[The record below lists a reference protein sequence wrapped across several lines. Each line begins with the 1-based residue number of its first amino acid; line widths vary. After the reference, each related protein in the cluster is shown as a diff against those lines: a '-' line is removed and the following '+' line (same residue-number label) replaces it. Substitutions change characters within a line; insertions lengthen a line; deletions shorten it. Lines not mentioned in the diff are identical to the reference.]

1 MKQESYDQWLLPDDE
16 STVLPSGMP
25 CTLRFPPSEYFLRI
39 GSLPGGKLATAVA
52 QGTDIATLNSES
64 AAVMKADMEAKKSGA
79 EEFNLDEV
87 RDNELRGFLLM
98 CYVFVEPKFSME
110 PKAGEIHPR
119 RLRPEDRTFVME
131 WYARQMNKQQRGGRV
146 DVESFRPEPGTSPV
160 ADERGAVAPAAGG

>member
-25 CTLRFPPSEYFLRI
+25 VILRFPPSEYFLRI
-39 GSLPGGKLATAVA
+39 GSLPGGKLATAVS
-52 QGTDIATLNSES
+52 QGTDIATLNQES
-64 AAVMKADMEAKKSGA
+64 AAAMKADMEAKKSGA

-87 RDNELRGFLLM
+87 RDNEFRANLLI

-110 PKAGEIHPR
+110 PKDGEIHPR
-119 RLRPEDRTFVME
+119 RLRTDDRTFIIQ
-131 WYARQMNKQQRGGRV
+131 WYGKQMSAQQRGGRV